1 MGDPVPQ
8 WRYCAIDLNDL
19 PRGSDEID
27 LLNAAGA
34 DGWELVTIKC
44 NNIALLKRQIEDLA
58 DAPDAP
64 PSPRLGRR
72 KVQKVA
78 SKAE

>member
-1 MGDPVPQ
+1 MPQ

-27 LLNAAGA
+27 VVNAAGA
-34 DGWELVTIKC
+34 DGWELVAITG
-44 NNIALLKRQIEDLA
+44 NRIAYMKRQTEDLA

-64 PSPRLGRR
+64 PRR
-72 KVQKVA
+72 KVRKVA
-78 SKAE
+78 PKAE